1 VDAITIKLN
10 GGNTKMKQKI
20 KIKTEKIKVKTVNPW
35 QVHLKKVYADMK
47 VKNKSVKLSEAMK
60 SAKLTYKK
68 K

>member
-1 VDAITIKLN
+1 
-10 GGNTKMKQKI
+10 MKQKI